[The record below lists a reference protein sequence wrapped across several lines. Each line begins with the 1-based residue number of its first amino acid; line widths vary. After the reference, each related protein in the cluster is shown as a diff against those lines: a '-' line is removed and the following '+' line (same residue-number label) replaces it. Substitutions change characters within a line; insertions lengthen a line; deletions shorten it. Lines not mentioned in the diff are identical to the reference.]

1 MKIVKADAAGLEAA
15 IEVLKGGG
23 VAVIPTDTVYGLAA
37 HPDFPAAV
45 ERLYTIKARDAKKPI
60 ALLASDARGA
70 ATFIGADAANVGAKR
85 WPGAL
90 TVVSQGE
97 GVRVPD
103 HDWTRRLIAA
113 CGGALRVTSA
123 NLSGQRAATDAP
135 QALKD
140 IGLSADLVVDDGV
153 SPGGTA
159 STVIKIDDGRISILR
174 DGPVKFLTLASGS
187 PRRAK
192 ILKDHGVDFV
202 IVKSDAPEVSY
213 PHDPERTVREN
224 ALAKGALFNT
234 EAIAKT
240 CRGCISA
247 KCTCEETDGFASFRA
262 FHGNAPTGKRGF
274 AIVSTETQRHGD
286 GTGVLSADT
295 IVWFNN
301 RIYGKPKDL
310 DEAKEYLRELS
321 GNVHT
326 VFTGVA
332 YDGDVKVVKS
342 DVKFRDLSEAMIDE
356 YVARVKP
363 TDRAGAYDIDE
374 SGDLIVESY
383 TGSYENIMGL
393 PVEPLKEWGIVR

>member
-1 MKIVKADAAGLEAA
+1 METVRSDAAGLEAA
-15 IEVLKGGG
+15 IEILKNGG

-37 HPDFPAAV
+37 HPGFPAAV

-60 ALLASDARGA
+60 ALLASDGKGA
-70 ATFIGADAANVGAKR
+70 EKFIGAEAATIGAKH

-90 TVVSQGE
+90 TVVAQGE

-123 NLSGQRAATDAP
+123 NLSGRRAATDAP
-135 QALKD
+135 EALKD

-159 STVIKIDDGRISILR
+159 STVIKVEDGRISILR
-174 DGPVKFLTLASGS
+174 EGPVAFLTLASGS

-202 IVKSDAPEVSY
+202 IAKSDAPEVSY

-224 ALAKGALFNT
+224 ALSKGAVFNT
-234 EAIAKT
+234 EAQGH
-240 CRGCISA
+240 R
-247 KCTCEETDGFASFRA
+247 
-262 FHGNAPTGKRGF
+262 
-274 AIVSTETQRHGD
+274 D

-310 DEAKEYLRELS
+310 NEAKEYLRELS

-342 DVKFRDLSEAMIDE
+342 DVKFRDLSEVMIDE

-393 PVEPLKEWGIVR
+393 PVEPLKDWGILK